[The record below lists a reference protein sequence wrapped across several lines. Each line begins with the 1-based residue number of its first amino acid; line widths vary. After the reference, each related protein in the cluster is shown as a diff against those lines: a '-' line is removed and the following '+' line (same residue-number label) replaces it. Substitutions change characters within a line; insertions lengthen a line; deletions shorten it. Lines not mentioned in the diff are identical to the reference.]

1 MGEVCLLQR
10 KKPINSFGWTIK
22 KRLAELQID
31 QKEFCRR
38 YNIPEY
44 RLSNLISGTRKAE
57 KYRKEVMEILGI
69 DEAIDEETD

>member
-1 MGEVCLLQR
+1 MKR
-10 KKPINSFGWTIK
+10 KKPITPFGWTIK
-22 KRLAELQID
+22 KRLAELHLD

-57 KYRKEVMEILGI
+57 QYRADVIRILGI
-69 DEAIDEETD
+69 EQDGENY